1 MGSHAQR
8 KLFNPGDAV
17 GVYTIV
23 RLLGQGGYGDTY
35 SVTRPETDVPLAM
48 KVVSDH
54 DSLATEMVIMPRV
67 QKSPLF
73 PRVVEFGRGDSYSF
87 MVTELLGPSLSNT
100 RRHLPGGRYSLST
113 VLRLSFFMLE
123 CIREFHKHGFV
134 HRDLKPGN
142 FLLKLGP
149 TNPLALIDFGLA
161 RVFIDEATGQPF
173 PESAQTAFHG
183 TVTYASVNAQL
194 FHDQSPRDDLVS
206 WLYSLVELAE
216 GYLPWSADSDPT
228 VIQNRKVAISDRT
241 LMRSLPREF

>member
-1 MGSHAQR
+1 
-8 KLFNPGDAV
+8 
-17 GVYTIV
+17 
-23 RLLGQGGYGDTY
+23 
-35 SVTRPETDVPLAM
+35 
-48 KVVSDH
+48 
-54 DSLATEMVIMPRV
+54 
-67 QKSPLF
+67 
-73 PRVVEFGRGDSYSF
+73 
-87 MVTELLGPSLSNT
+87 
-100 RRHLPGGRYSLST
+100 
-113 VLRLSFFMLE
+113 MLE

-134 HRDLKPGN
+134 HRDVKPGN

-161 RVFIDEATGQPF
+161 RVFIDEATGRPF

-241 LMRSLPREF
+241 LMRSLPREFQAISIYLGTLKYASKVNYDYIFYLVIHAIKTMPDCQREPFDWENLSQQEILEFSGTPTLPKAKNYAGELPHIEYPLVDPKTEDADTCACTVA